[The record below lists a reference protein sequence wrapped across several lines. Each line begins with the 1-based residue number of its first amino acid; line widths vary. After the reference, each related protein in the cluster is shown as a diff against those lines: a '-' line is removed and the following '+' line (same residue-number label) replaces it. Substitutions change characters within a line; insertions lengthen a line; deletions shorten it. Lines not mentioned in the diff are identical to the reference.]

1 LLVKNPRLSLWS
13 IRNTLTNVK
22 SSKRALIIKEA
33 AQLFKEKGF
42 GGSSMRDLAERVGI
56 EAASIY
62 NHIRS
67 KDELLEEI
75 CFGLAEAY
83 AAQLSE
89 VEAMHLSYPAKIE
102 ALIAFHVQMVIE
114 QPNAVSVL
122 NNDWKFLNSEQ
133 MTRFKAQRKQ
143 YENGFAALINKGI
156 AAGDFKEVNVSIAL
170 FTILSSLRWV
180 ELWYKAS
187 RGVSKNDLAKDI
199 SAILMNGI
207 KA

>member
-1 LLVKNPRLSLWS
+1 MS
-13 IRNTLTNVK
+13 NVK
-22 SSKRALIIKEA
+22 ISKRALIIKEA

-56 EAASIY
+56 EAASMY

-67 KDELLEEI
+67 KDEILEAI

-83 AAQLSE
+83 AAQLAE
-89 VEAMHLSYPAKIE
+89 VVATNLSYPDKIE

-143 YENGFAALINKGI
+143 YENEFAALISKGI
-156 AAGDFKEVNVSIAL
+156 EAGAFKPVNVSIAL

-180 ELWYKAS
+180 ELWYKPT

>member
-1 LLVKNPRLSLWS
+1 
-13 IRNTLTNVK
+13 
-22 SSKRALIIKEA
+22 
-33 AQLFKEKGF
+33 
-42 GGSSMRDLAERVGI
+42 MRDLAERVGI
-56 EAASIY
+56 EAASMY

-67 KDELLEEI
+67 KDEILEEI

-83 AAQLSE
+83 AAQLAE
-89 VEAMHLSYPAKIE
+89 VAAMTLSYPDKIE

-143 YENGFAALINKGI
+143 YENGFAALISKGI
-156 AAGDFKEVNVSIAL
+156 EAGAFKPVNVSIAL

-180 ELWYKAS
+180 ELWYKPT